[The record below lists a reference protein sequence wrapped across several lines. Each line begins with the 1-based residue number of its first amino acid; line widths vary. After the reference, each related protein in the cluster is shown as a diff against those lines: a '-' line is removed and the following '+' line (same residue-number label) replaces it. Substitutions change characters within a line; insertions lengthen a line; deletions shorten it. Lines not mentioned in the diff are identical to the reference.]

1 MSGFGLSALFSD
13 AGKEKF
19 TRLLKPEEFVSRKRP
34 DGEPRPDAV
43 DPLDEER
50 QRSKE
55 DKRKLK
61 RAKRYTVKEEGEAST
76 SATTA
81 RAGTSS
87 SGSGGKGEAE
97 VEAETD
103 ADAGADAEA
112 AEAGVADVA
121 QRTIFVG
128 NVPLGADNDLKKAQD
143 KIRKFCER
151 FGPVAS
157 VRARSLPIEGTAV
170 DDAGNQTL
178 VRKVCAMT
186 SKLGAQKGSL
196 NAYVVFKDISSVAAA
211 LRENNTVME
220 SRHLRIDHAKPSV
233 FNPSL
238 TVFLGGLP
246 LYADEEEVR
255 TYFAEHMP
263 NKHDDIDGI
272 RLIRDADSMVG
283 KGIGY
288 LLLNNSDAVMK
299 ALSLHQVAFKKRWVL
314 RVQTCAKRTKNFDP
328 KARARNAAAPAADA
342 SADPATAAAAAT
354 VGGSAAAIPGEAAA
368 GKRKLGAKDAADS
381 SSSPK
386 KKRRKDKNPIQ
397 PGAMKRINLKN
408 TMTRKKVLVEKGQ
421 KKEKGRRG
429 KRLGGNVKKAMKA
442 AKG

>member
-34 DGEPRPDAV
+34 DGELRPDPV
-43 DPLDEER
+43 DPEDEVK
-50 QRSKE
+50 QRAKD
-55 DKRKLK
+55 DKKKLK
-61 RAKRYTVKEEGEAST
+61 RAKRYAAKEEDGAAT
-76 SATTA
+76 SVPAPV
-81 RAGTSS
+81 GSSS
-87 SGSGGKGEAE
+87 SGSGGKIEAE
-97 VEAETD
+97 AEAEAD
-103 ADAGADAEA
+103 ADAGAKA
-112 AEAGVADVA
+112 ADVDK
-121 QRTIFVG
+121 RTIFIG

-196 NAYVVFKDISSVAAA
+196 NAYVIFKNVSSVAAA
-211 LRENNTVME
+211 LLENNTLME
-220 SRHLRIDHAKPSV
+220 TRHLRIDHAKPSV

-255 TYFAEHMP
+255 AYFAEHMP

-272 RLIRDADSMVG
+272 RIVRDQESMIG

-328 KARARNAAAPAADA
+328 KARARNAVAPADA
-342 SADPATAAAAAT
+342 SADPAAAAAAA
-354 VGGSAAAIPGEAAA
+354 VGSNGSVAASTPGEAAA
-368 GKRKLGAKDAADS
+368 GKRKLGAKDGADA
-381 SSSPK
+381 SSPK

-421 KKEKGRRG
+421 KKEKGRKG